1 MPTALWNVLATA
13 PSLGGG
19 GFVEAPLATVV
30 VVAVVSL
37 GLYTAMLVGALRRY
51 SREPEARPTW
61 AGVAG
66 FAGIGL
72 LSWGLQTLA
81 LLQQG
86 TAASRPPLNSLLVW
100 LPALALLSFAVA
112 AAPPR
117 RSWSASRLLDG
128 AIFSVAAYL
137 GLWMALLRPLF
148 ATHPASPSLLL
159 ATHGVFALA
168 CAGLG
173 NCLHVLIQRGDPLR
187 SPLGFI
193 ALGLALCVA
202 CLPWWVSL
210 QLAGGF
216 HFGHPVRLALIPG
229 FLVLAL
235 APGMPWPT
243 TLKPRR
249 VLAFLLP
256 YLPASAAFVAF
267 LVETFRASTA
277 RDLVGL
283 ALLGVLALLV
293 LARQALTLRQLARL
307 NHTLEARVE
316 ARTRELTRSQAL
328 LLETQQKNMIATLGA
343 GLSHDFN
350 NLLGAA
356 LGNLDLIRLKHPGE
370 DPREIAALEQALNRA
385 SDLSKRLMNL
395 AREGETSQGTFHLD
409 THLADL
415 QPLLRAMVPRAI
427 HLACEPGAVPLEVRG
442 HPGQVDQVVVNL
454 VSNAKDATPVGGT
467 ICLRARAEGPEA
479 LIEVSDTGSGI
490 DPALMPRLFEP
501 FLTTKPAGKGTGLGL
516 SSVRAVVD
524 QLGGRIEVRSRPGEG
539 TTFTVRLPR
548 ASGDGG

>member
-1 MPTALWNVLATA
+1 MPTTLWNALATA
-13 PSLGGG
+13 P
-19 GFVEAPLATVV
+19 APGVGPGTPAHFATVA
-30 VVAVVSL
+30 VVAVVSP
-37 GLYTAMLVGALRRY
+37 GLFTAMLTGALRRF
-51 SREPEARPTW
+51 RAEPEGRLTW
-61 AGVAG
+61 GGVAG
-66 FAGIGL
+66 FAAVGL
-72 LSWGLQTLA
+72 LSWALQTRA
-81 LLQQG
+81 LVQG
-86 TAASRPPLNSLLVW
+86 GAGASRPPLNSLLIW
-100 LPALALLSFAVA
+100 LPALAMLSFAVS

-117 RSWSASRLLDG
+117 RSWSPSRLLDG
-128 AIFSVAAYL
+128 AIFSLAAYL

-148 ATHPASPSLLL
+148 ASHPVPLGLLL

-173 NCLHVLIQRGDPLR
+173 NCLHVLVHRGDPLR
-187 SPLGFI
+187 SPLGFL
-193 ALGLALCVA
+193 ALGIALCVA
-202 CLPWWVSL
+202 CLPWWVSV
-210 QLAGGF
+210 QIQGVF

-229 FLVLAL
+229 FIVLAL
-235 APGMPWPT
+235 APGLPWPD

-249 VLAFLLP
+249 SLAFLLP
-256 YLPASAAFVAF
+256 YLPASAAFIGF
-267 LVETFRASTA
+267 LVQTFRAPA
-277 RDLVGL
+277 PRDPVGL
-283 ALLGVLALLV
+283 ALLGALALLV

-316 ARTRELTRSQAL
+316 ARTQELTRSQAL

-370 DPREIAALEQALNRA
+370 DPREVAALEQALNRA

-395 AREGETSQGTFHLD
+395 AREGETSSGTFHLNA
-409 THLADL
+409 HLADL
-415 QPLLRAMVPRAI
+415 QPLLRAMVPRSI
-427 HLACEPGAVPLEVRG
+427 QLECNPGEEALEVQG

-454 VSNAKDATPVGGT
+454 VSNAKDATPQGGT
-467 ICLRARAEGPEA
+467 ISLRARAEGPEA

-490 DPALMPRLFEP
+490 DPDVMPRLFEP
-501 FLTTKPAGKGTGLGL
+501 FLTTKPVGKGTGLGL
-516 SSVRAVVD
+516 SSVRAVVE
-524 QLGGRIEVRSRPGEG
+524 QLGGRIEVRSQPGEG

>member
-1 MPTALWNVLATA
+1 MTFLLRNASPVAPTLGADLPLPGGAAIAAGVALL
-13 PSLGGG
+13 SLGIYTWMLAGG
-19 GFVEAPLATVV
+19 LAR
-30 VVAVVSL
+30 
-37 GLYTAMLVGALRRY
+37 LRK
-51 SREPEARPTW
+51 EPEARLTW

-72 LSWGLQTLA
+72 LSWALQTFE
-81 LLQQG
+81 LLRLG
-86 TAASRPPLNSLLVW
+86 FGASRPPVSSLLAWV
-100 LPALALLSFAVA
+100 PALALLSLAVS

-117 RSWSASRLLDG
+117 RAWTASRVLDG

-137 GLWMALLRPLF
+137 GLWMAVLRPLF
-148 ATHPASPSLLL
+148 ATHPVPLDLLL
-159 ATHGVFALA
+159 ATHGVFAMA
-168 CAGLG
+168 CTGLG
-173 NCLHVLIQRGDPLR
+173 ICLHVLVHRGDPAR
-187 SPLGFI
+187 SPLGYLT
-193 ALGLALCVA
+193 LGLALCVA
-202 CLPWWVSL
+202 CLPWWVSTL
-210 QLAGGF
+210 IGGSF
-216 HFGHPVRLALIPG
+216 HFGHPVRLALVPG
-229 FLVLAL
+229 FCFLAL
-235 APGMPWPT
+235 APRLPWSPE
-243 TLKPRR
+243 LRPRR
-249 VLAFLLP
+249 SLAFLLP
-256 YLPASAAFVAF
+256 YLPASGAF
-267 LVETFRASTA
+267 LAFLIQNFRAPA
-277 RDLVGL
+277 VRDPVGL

-316 ARTRELTRSQAL
+316 ARTQELTRSQAL

-370 DPREIAALEQALNRA
+370 DPREVAALEQALNRA

-395 AREGETSQGTFHLD
+395 AREGEISTGTFHLNA
-409 THLADL
+409 HLADL
-415 QPLLRAMVPRAI
+415 QPLLRAMVPRSI
-427 HLACEPGAVPLEVRG
+427 QLECTPGETLLEVRG

-454 VSNAKDATPVGGT
+454 VSNAKDATPQGGT

-490 DPALMPRLFEP
+490 DPSLMPRLFEP

-516 SSVRAVVD
+516 SSVRAVVE
-524 QLGGRIEVRSRPGEG
+524 QLGGRIEVRSLPGEG

-548 ASGDGG
+548 ASGAGG